1 MFLFEKIFVSKLA
14 TELFRYG
21 STQEKNMKKYVFAF
35 LILSIFIFGAAASVN
50 VDRQELENTVT
61 NPDIIEFINY
71 SGPHSRIDTKEQI
84 LNIGRNLGKE
94 VAENRDHRIE
104 TGNAPKYYLIH
115 SVYPDVDQGLDAD
128 ILILGDKAEVD
139 HIKNLRLIITGFLTA
154 AYGYSDTDA
163 STIATFIT
171 VYNAVYRG
179 KIATLLTKY
188 KSEVLSELSA
198 EKVGLS
204 VNYADWAGRTQIIIP
219 LLDPDKGGLSTID
232 TTIISDSSVIQSMRE
247 EDERMVDERKNMVD
261 LKEREADAAEEDA
274 REAQRE
280 AVAARKAA
288 EQAAQEA
295 VAAQQVA
302 EQAAQ
307 QAQEAKKEA
316 QQAAVEA
323 EQKKK
328 EAQEAVKE
336 AQKNPQ
342 DQKKQE
348 QAEQKKQEAQQA
360 EQKKEEKQQEAEQK
374 QQEAEKTT
382 IIAEQKQEEAEQKQ
396 EEAEQKEE
404 EAAESQAFAD
414 KKRTEA
420 VIERTAIA
428 NDKQKNI
435 SDAIKAAKI
444 VTTYGLKLSDVEN
457 MYSSIVL
464 IDVANGNV
472 VKESPV
478 SVILNR
484 TMLPVDNGFIA
495 IAGKNPD
502 ADYQTSAIKLVLL
515 DNVDMEII
523 KQSEEDVS
531 SKSILLENNDT
542 IYVIVRD
549 SNGWV
554 LASYD
559 KELTLKAK
567 SEVKVIES
575 TPAIISDT
583 GIAVTSSEGT
593 VVLLDPI
600 TLEKKW

>member
-1 MFLFEKIFVSKLA
+1 
-14 TELFRYG
+14 
-21 STQEKNMKKYVFAF
+21 MKKIA
-35 LILSIFIFGAAASVN
+35 LILAVFSIVIFGATASVN
-50 VDRQELENTVT
+50 VSRQELESAVT

-84 LNIGRNLGKE
+84 LNIGRNLGKV

-115 SVYPDVDQGLDAD
+115 AVYPDAEQGLDAD
-128 ILILGDKAEVD
+128 ILILGNKAEVD
-139 HIKNLRLIITGFLTA
+139 HIKNLRLIITGFLTE

-163 STIATFIT
+163 STLATFIT

-179 KIATLLTKY
+179 KIIDLLTKY
-188 KSEVLSELSA
+188 KADVIAELSA
-198 EKVGLS
+198 EKIGLS
-204 VNYADWAGRTQIIIP
+204 VNYAEWAGKSQIIIP
-219 LLDPDKGGLSTID
+219 LLDPENGGLSTVD

-247 EDERMVDERKNMVD
+247 EDERMVEERKNMVD

-295 VAAQQVA
+295 VEAQKVA

-307 QAQEAKKEA
+307 QALEAKKEA
-316 QQAAVEA
+316 EQAAVVA
-323 EQKKK
+323 EQKKQ
-328 EAQEAVKE
+328 EAQQAVKE
-336 AQKNPQ
+336 AQQNPQ

-360 EQKKEEKQQEAEQK
+360 EQKKEEKQQEAEQAQK
-374 QQEAEKTT
+374 EAEQTT

-396 EEAEQKEE
+396 EEAEEKQE

-428 NDKQKNI
+428 NDQQKNI
-435 SDAIKAAKI
+435 SDAIRAAKI
-444 VTTYGLKLSDVEN
+444 VTTYGLKLSDTEN

-464 IDVANGNV
+464 IDIANGNV

-484 TMLPVDNGFIA
+484 TMLPVEDGFIA
-495 IAGKNPD
+495 IAGKMPE
-502 ADYQTSAIKLVLL
+502 ADYQNTAVKLVML
-515 DNVDMEII
+515 DNVDMEIV
-523 KQSEEDVS
+523 KQSEEEVS
-531 SKSILLENNDT
+531 QKSVLLENDGL
-542 IYVIVRD
+542 IYVVIRD
-549 SNGWV
+549 SNSWV

-567 SEVKVIES
+567 SEVKVLES
-575 TPAIISDT
+575 TPAIISDM
-583 GIAVTSSEGT
+583 GIAVTTADGSVVILDSE
-593 VVLLDPI
+593 

>member
-1 MFLFEKIFVSKLA
+1 
-14 TELFRYG
+14 
-21 STQEKNMKKYVFAF
+21 MKKYVFTF
-35 LILSIFIFGAAASVN
+35 LIFSIFIFGAAASVS
-50 VDRQELENTVT
+50 VDKQELEDTVT
-61 NPDIIEFINY
+61 NPEIIEFINY

-94 VAENRDHRIE
+94 VAENKDHRIE
-104 TGNAPKYYLIH
+104 TGNTPKYYLIH
-115 SVYPDVDQGLDAD
+115 SVYPDVEQGLDAD

-219 LLDPDKGGLSTID
+219 LLDPDNGGLSTID
-232 TTIISDSSVIQSMRE
+232 TTIISDSTVIQSMRE

-295 VAAQQVA
+295 VAAQQAA

-316 QQAAVEA
+316 EQAAVEA
-323 EQKKK
+323 EQIKK

-336 AQKNPQ
+336 AQQNPN

-348 QAEQKKQEAQQA
+348 IAEQKKQEAQQA

-374 QQEAEKTT
+374 QEEAEKIT

-396 EEAEQKEE
+396 E

-428 NDKQKNI
+428 NDQQKNI
-435 SDAIKAAKI
+435 SDAIRAAKI
-444 VTTYGLKLSDVEN
+444 VTTYGLKLSDTQN

-515 DNVDMEII
+515 DNVDMEIV

-542 IYVIVRD
+542 IYVIIRD

-567 SEVKVIES
+567 SEVKVVES

-583 GIAVTSSEGT
+583 GIAVTTAEGT

>member
-1 MFLFEKIFVSKLA
+1 
-14 TELFRYG
+14 
-21 STQEKNMKKYVFAF
+21 MKKIA
-35 LILSIFIFGAAASVN
+35 LILAVFSIVIFGATASVN
-50 VDRQELENTVT
+50 VSRQELESAVT

-84 LNIGRNLGKE
+84 LNIGRNLGKV

-115 SVYPDVDQGLDAD
+115 AVYPDAEQGLDAD
-128 ILILGDKAEVD
+128 ILILGNKAEVD
-139 HIKNLRLIITGFLTA
+139 HIKNLRLIITGFLTE

-163 STIATFIT
+163 STLATFIT

-179 KIATLLTKY
+179 KIIDLLTKY
-188 KSEVLSELSA
+188 KADVIAELSA
-198 EKVGLS
+198 EKIGLS
-204 VNYADWAGRTQIIIP
+204 VNYAEWAGKSQIIIP
-219 LLDPDKGGLSTID
+219 LLDPENGGLSTVD

-247 EDERMVDERKNMVD
+247 EDERMVEERKNMVD

-295 VAAQQVA
+295 VEAQKVA

-316 QQAAVEA
+316 EQAAVVA
-323 EQKKK
+323 EQKKQ
-328 EAQEAVKE
+328 EAQQAVKE
-336 AQKNPQ
+336 AQQNPQ

-360 EQKKEEKQQEAEQK
+360 EQKKEEKQQEAEQAQK
-374 QQEAEKTT
+374 EAEQTT

-396 EEAEQKEE
+396 EEAEEKQE

-428 NDKQKNI
+428 NDQQKNI
-435 SDAIKAAKI
+435 SDAIRAAKI
-444 VTTYGLKLSDVEN
+444 VTTYGLKLSDTEN

-464 IDVANGNV
+464 IDIANGNV

-484 TMLPVDNGFIA
+484 TMLPVEDGFIA
-495 IAGKNPD
+495 IAGKMPE
-502 ADYQTSAIKLVLL
+502 ADYQNTAVKLVML
-515 DNVDMEII
+515 DNVDMEIV
-523 KQSEEDVS
+523 KQSEEEVS
-531 SKSILLENNDT
+531 QKSVLLENDGL
-542 IYVIVRD
+542 IYVVIRD
-549 SNGWV
+549 SNSWV

-567 SEVKVIES
+567 SEVKVLES
-575 TPAIISDT
+575 TPAIISDM
-583 GIAVTSSEGT
+583 GIAVTTADGSVVILDSE
-593 VVLLDPI
+593 